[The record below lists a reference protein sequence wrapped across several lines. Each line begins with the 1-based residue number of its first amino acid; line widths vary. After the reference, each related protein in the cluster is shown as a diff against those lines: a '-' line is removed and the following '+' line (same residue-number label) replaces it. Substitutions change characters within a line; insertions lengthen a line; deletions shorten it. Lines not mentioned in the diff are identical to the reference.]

1 MKIQNYKITNLL
13 KFLMIL
19 LFVSSTG
26 LGQITFVDS
35 NFEKGIR
42 QKVEWGWIWVPNY
55 TGSNYQFTEEDFT
68 NVYYLS
74 FESCLLYTSP
84 SPRDATLSRMPSSA

>member
-1 MKIQNYKITNLL
+1 MKVQNSKAINLL
-13 KFLMIL
+13 KFFTIFQ
-19 LFVSSTG
+19 FVSTTG

-55 TGSNYQFTEEDFT
+55 TGSNYQFTEEDFS
-68 NVYYLS
+68 NLGI
-74 FESCLLYTSP
+74 FESTF
-84 SPRDATLSRMPSSA
+84 ATFH

>member
-1 MKIQNYKITNLL
+1 MSVIKSFLACLGNL
-13 KFLMIL
+13 L
-19 LFVSSTG
+19 LFVGFSFSAV
-26 LGQITFVDS
+26 TFNDA

-68 NVYYLS
+68 NIYYLS
-74 FESCLLYTSP
+74 FES
-84 SPRDATLSRMPSSA
+84 DEDKISSLADL